1 MEANESKLIR
11 PHFKVVQIVD
21 GDGLIVENIFTKEQE
36 EVRIYGIDA
45 PELKPSNKLLRDEK
59 ELNLPAE
66 FLIELGNKS
75 LNFMLQVVR
84 PGDRVT
90 LVQEK
95 RNMVD
100 GYGRTLAY
108 VILENSQSVGEILI
122 ENGFAKP
129 YSKVYCDDLPK
140 YQMLSLKAKSEKKG
154 LFLFSDTF

>member
-45 PELKPSNKLLRDEK
+45 PELKHSNKLKRDER

-84 PGDRVT
+84 PGDKVT
-90 LVQEK
+90 LIQEK
-95 RNMVD
+95 GNMTD

-108 VILENSQSVGEILI
+108 IILENSNSVGEILI
-122 ENGFAKP
+122 ENGYAKP
-129 YSKVYCDDLPK
+129 YSKVYCEDLPK

>member
-45 PELKPSNKLLRDEK
+45 PELKLSNKLLKDER
-59 ELNLPAE
+59 ELNLPAA

-75 LNFMLQVVR
+75 LDFMLQVVR
-84 PGDRVT
+84 PGDKVT

-100 GYGRTLAY
+100 NYGRTLAY

-122 ENGFAKP
+122 KNGFAKP

>member
-21 GDGLIVENIFTKEQE
+21 GDGLIVENIFTKDQE

-45 PELKPSNKLLRDEK
+45 PELKQSNKLLKDER
-59 ELNLPAE
+59 ELNLPAQ

-84 PGDRVT
+84 PSDKVI

-129 YSKVYCDDLPK
+129 YGSSVKVG
-140 YQMLSLKAKSEKKG
+140 G
-154 LFLFSDTF
+154 LGINF